1 MPIPEVLEPYQS
13 KAKKLIDKGCVKEIE
28 FSGGTYQVQ
37 VVEEG
42 RECWAFVQL
51 DDRGQ
56 VKDSFCSC
64 EEGEEPTPCIHLAAA
79 YMRIFNHAKIPLH
92 KRFERS
98 LWNQLCRL
106 YADRVGYD
114 ASILKQVARNQY
126 ALNSVGK
133 KQIFYIKTK
142 SSEAKSHLKDI
153 LFHRNKE
160 TEETSLKFSNLSP
173 EEIVLWRE
181 GRPSSQLSYEL
192 SFWNDLAKW
201 MMIMQDNGDP
211 YTIDFEY
218 SQKNIPSQIRIQF
231 PNLEVGFYL
240 SEANLPKIIPTLSS
254 VKSPLK
260 LHNAEQEAI
269 KRIVYDKQG
278 CLIIE
283 SKDDFVPNGKKHNG
297 NGTGIRVDGW
307 LYVPEDGFYAVDP
320 HGLLATPK
328 LCGDQINRAL
338 NEHLSVVES
347 FLEGTKIHHKPIHL
361 SYHLKFDDEW
371 NLHIL
376 GYLFR
381 PGDLTAKGSHVFGEW
396 VYLHD
401 DGFYRVDDKRFE
413 HIDTIIPA
421 AEIPNFIQQNRTWLN
436 NQEGFQTHISSIESQ
451 LAYTLTDSNQLSFSR
466 KLAVSSDSNE
476 SKDFGAWIYVP
487 NQGFYSKTSAPVGLP
502 LRPDVSLNEDQIPLF
517 IRMNSEEL
525 KLVPGFFSEKCPVTK
540 SGVNIQLLDDD
551 HIQIMPEYELLPA
564 YKDKPIKFFDD
575 FVYVPGEGFHEL
587 PVDSRLPERIRH
599 PTIIEGKNI
608 ALFLTYEL
616 EGLKHYAAT
625 IDPRLIRPQTL
636 QLTATSIAEA
646 KDAGKGWYALKLNY
660 KTENGMIPVS
670 SIWATNKHKRRFV
683 FSEGGLLDLEE
694 KRFSWLKMLQKN
706 RIDRR
711 SNTIHLST
719 LELIRLNAFESIE
732 VQKAKGTNYEHSLE
746 LLRELTEFRIP
757 EPPNVTGLKSSLR
770 PYQEIGL
777 NWLWFLYHHSLSG
790 LLCDD
795 MGLGKT
801 HQSMALME
809 SIINYHKQRNEQR
822 KHFLI
827 ICPTSVLYHWQ
838 EKLEQFLPELRVCT
852 HYGLNRSLEDFSQ
865 YDVLLTSYGV
875 WRMEHET
882 LCKMPFE
889 LAIFDEIQI
898 AKNHNSRIHSSLL
911 CVNANMRLG
920 LTGTPIE
927 NHLRELK
934 SLFDLVLPT
943 YMPNETDFRDFFI
956 RPIEK
961 ERDVA
966 RRELLSR
973 FIKPFVL
980 RRKKE
985 DVLTDLPEKTE
996 EIAHCGLANEQV
1008 LLYDDVLRRSREE
1021 VIRELRDGKTPI
1033 PYIHVFS
1040 ILSSLKQICNHPA
1053 SYLKKPLEYKSHH
1066 SGKWELFLE
1075 LLNEA
1080 RESRQKVVVYSQY
1093 LAMLDII
1100 EEYLNEHGIAYA
1112 TIRGST
1118 SDRGEQIKRFN
1129 NDPNCEVFVGSLQAS
1144 GLGVDLTAGSVVIH
1158 YDRWWNA
1165 ARENQATDR
1174 VHRIGQTRG
1183 VQVFKLVTKG
1193 TFEERIDAMISRK
1206 GQLME
1211 DVVTRDD
1218 HQLLKNL
1225 DRNEL
1230 IELLQFVESSK
1241 DLAMES
1247 GEEQA

>member
-1 MPIPEVLEPYQS
+1 MAIPEILEPYQS
-13 KAKKLIDKGCVKEIE
+13 KAKKLIEKGCVKEIE

-37 VVEEG
+37 VVDG
-42 RECWAFVQL
+42 GHECWAFVQL

-64 EEGEEPTPCIHLAAA
+64 EEGEEEIPCIHLAAA
-79 YMRIFNHAKIPLH
+79 YLRIFNHSKLPLH

-98 LWNQLCRL
+98 LWNQLCHL

-114 ASILKQVARNQY
+114 GSILKQVARNQY

-133 KQIFYIKTK
+133 KQIFYVKTK
-142 SSEAKSHLKDI
+142 SPEAKSHLRDI
-153 LFHRNKE
+153 LFHRHKE

-201 MMIMQDNGDP
+201 MMIMQESGEP

-218 SQKNIPSQIRIQF
+218 SSKELPSQIRVQF

-240 SEANLPKIIPTLSS
+240 SEANLPKIIPSLAT
-254 VKSPLK
+254 VDSPLK

-269 KRIVYDKQG
+269 KKIVYDKKG
-278 CLIIE
+278 CLSIE
-283 SKDDFVPNGKKHNG
+283 MKEDFIPKSTKKA
-297 NGTGIRVDGW
+297 NGTNLGIRVDGW
-307 LYVPEDGFYAVDP
+307 VYVPDDGFYAVDQR
-320 HGLLATPK
+320 GLLATPK
-328 LCGDQINRAL
+328 LCGEQVNHAL
-338 NEHLSVVES
+338 NEHLPLVES
-347 FLEGTKIHHKPIHL
+347 FLEGTKIHHHPIQL
-361 SYHLKFDDEW
+361 SYHLNFDDEW

-376 GYLFR
+376 GYLFN
-381 PGDLTAKGSHVFGEW
+381 PGDLTDKGSHVFGEW
-396 VYLHD
+396 VYLKD
-401 DGFYRVDDKRFE
+401 DGFYRVEDKRFDK
-413 HIDTIIPA
+413 IDTIIPST
-421 AEIPNFIQQNRTWLN
+421 EIPNFIQQNRPWLN

-451 LAYTLTDSNQLSFSR
+451 LAFTLNENDQLSFSR
-466 KLAVSSDSNE
+466 KLAVSADAKD
-476 SKDFGAWIYVP
+476 SKDFGPWIYVP
-487 NQGFYSKTSAPVGLP
+487 NQGFYSKASAPIGLP
-502 LRPDVSLNEDQIPLF
+502 LRPDVSLKADQIPLF
-517 IRMNSEEL
+517 IRMNAEEL

-540 SGVNIQLLDDD
+540 SGVSIQLLDEN
-551 HIQIMPEYELLPA
+551 HIQITPEYELLPE
-564 YKDKPIKFFDD
+564 YQNKPIKFFDD
-575 FVYVPGEGFHEL
+575 FAYVPGEGFHEL

-599 PTIIEGKNI
+599 PSIIEGNHNI
-608 ALFLTYEL
+608 TLFLSYEL
-616 EGLKHYAAT
+616 EGLKHYASQ
-625 IDPRLIRPQTL
+625 IDPRLIRPQEI
-636 QLTATSIAEA
+636 QLTATSITEAEET
-646 KDAGKGWYALKLNY
+646 GKGWYALKLSY
-660 KTENGMIPVS
+660 KTENGMIP
-670 SIWATNKHKRRFV
+670 ITAMWATLKQKRRYV
-683 FSEGGLLDLEE
+683 FSDFGMLDLEE
-694 KRFSWLKMLQKN
+694 KRFTWLKLLKKN

-711 SNTIHLST
+711 SNTLILST
-719 LELIRLNAFESIE
+719 LELIRLNAFESIN
-732 VQKAKGTNYEHSLE
+732 VQKARGTNYEHSLE
-746 LLRELTEFRIP
+746 LLHELTEFRIP

-809 SIINYHKQRNEQR
+809 SIVNYHKQN
-822 KHFLI
+822 KHARRQFLI
-827 ICPTSVLYHWQ
+827 ICPTSVLFHWQ
-838 EKLEQFLPELRVCT
+838 EKLATFLPELRVCI
-852 HYGLNRSLEDFSQ
+852 HYGLNRSLQDFSQ
-865 YDVLLTSYGV
+865 FDVLLTSYGV

-882 LCKMPFE
+882 LSKMPFE

-898 AKNHNSRIHSSLL
+898 AKNHNSRIHASLL
-911 CVNANMRLG
+911 RVNATMKLG

-934 SLFDLVLPT
+934 ALFDIVLPT
-943 YMPNETDFRDFFI
+943 YMPNETEFRDFFV

-961 ERDVA
+961 ERDA
-966 RRELLSR
+966 SRRELLSR

-980 RRKKE
+980 RRKKDE
-985 DVLTDLPEKTE
+985 VLTDLPEKIE
-996 EIAHCGLANEQV
+996 EISHCGLSNEQV
-1008 LLYDDVLRRSREE
+1008 LLYDNVLRKSRES
-1021 VIRELRDGKTPI
+1021 VIRELQDSTNPI
-1033 PYIHVFS
+1033 PFIHVFS
-1040 ILSSLKQICNHPA
+1040 ILSGLKQICNHPA
-1053 SYLKKPLEYKSHH
+1053 AYLKSPHDYKSHH
-1066 SGKWELFLE
+1066 SGKWDLFVE

-1080 RESRQKVVVYSQY
+1080 RESQQKVVVFSQY

-1100 EEYLNEHGIAYA
+1100 EEYLNEHGISYA

-1118 SDRGEQIKRFN
+1118 TDRGDQVRRFN
-1129 NDPNCEVFVGSLQAS
+1129 TDPNCEVFVGSLQAS

-1193 TFEERIDAMISRK
+1193 TFEEKIDQMISRK

-1211 DVVTRDD
+1211 DVVTSDD
-1218 HQLLKNL
+1218 HQLLKSL

-1230 IELLQFVESSK
+1230 IELLQFVETAK
-1241 DLAMES
+1241 DVTIENS
-1247 GEEQA
+1247 EE